1 MKNKIITSTLEDSN
15 NLSSTAAALVLPLIL
30 HTDDLNMIDKEDFIS
45 SVGLKMDIRTWDKYW
60 EELAEALVIAP
71 LGKELVYW
79 MVSPYQCQT
88 EGIPR
93 DILLGRWDLINAAR

>member
-45 SVGLKMDIRTWDKYW
+45 SVGLKMDTRTWAKYW
-60 EELAEALVIAP
+60 QELVDALVLAYLKDTI
-71 LGKELVYW
+71 W
-79 MVSPYQCQT
+79 MVSPHQCQT

-93 DILLGRWDLINAAR
+93 DILLTRWDLINAAR